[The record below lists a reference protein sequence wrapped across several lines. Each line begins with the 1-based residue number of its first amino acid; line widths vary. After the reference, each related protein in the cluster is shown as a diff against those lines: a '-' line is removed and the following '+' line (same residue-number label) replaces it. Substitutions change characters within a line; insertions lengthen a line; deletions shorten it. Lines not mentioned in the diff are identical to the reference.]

1 MLNYLNFCARQ
12 VSKLL
17 LTLLGSCFPV
27 IIMSLDKPGLTS
39 VKARRNFYVGILHP
53 AFRLEKLIKQ
63 LKKGS
68 FNVRSS
74 DTHVF

>member
-1 MLNYLNFCARQ
+1 MLNYLTFCVGQ
-12 VSKLL
+12 VSKLI
-17 LTLLGSCFPV
+17 LTLLGSDFPA
-27 IIMSLDKPGLTS
+27 IIMSLDKTRLTS
-39 VKARRNFYVGILHP
+39 VKASRNFYIGILHI

-74 DTHVF
+74 DIQVF

>member
-1 MLNYLNFCARQ
+1 MLNYLTFCVGQ
-12 VSKLL
+12 VSKLI
-17 LTLLGSCFPV
+17 LTLLGSDFPA
-27 IIMSLDKPGLTS
+27 IIMSLDKTRLTS
-39 VKARRNFYVGILHP
+39 VKASRNFCVGILHI

-74 DTHVF
+74 DIQVF